1 MHDLKFLRQHRDKV
15 EAGIALRG
23 TALDLSRFYQIE
35 ARRLALLHE
44 SEQLKARKNAA
55 SEDIARL
62 KKSGGDAIGPIA
74 ESRGLGDRVKELDQE
89 LRQLEE
95 ESTNLAAWIPNL
107 PHPSVPPGSDATQN
121 KTVRTWGERPKF
133 DFEPKAHWDLATN
146 LGLLDFE
153 RAAKISGS
161 GFLLFTGR
169 GARLERALISF
180 MLDFHVQHH
189 GYTEVS
195 PPHVVRRA
203 ALHGTGQL
211 PKLESDMYHI
221 GEDDLFLN
229 PTAEVPVTNI
239 YRDEILEPGMLPRYL
254 TAHCASYRREAGAA
268 GRDTRGMVRVHQFD
282 KVELVKI
289 VPPETS
295 YDEHEKLARDVA
307 DIFEALELP
316 YRVLLLCS
324 GDMGFAAAKCY
335 DFEVW
340 APGLNTWLEC
350 SSCSNF
356 EDFQARRMA
365 MRFRREAG
373 AKVEYPHTLN
383 ASGVALP
390 RTFATLLENHQQAD
404 GSVVI
409 PKALRPWLGGLEVL
423 EPITG

>member
-1 MHDLKFLRQHRDKV
+1 MLDLKFLRNNRDKV
-15 EAGIALRG
+15 EAGIALKG
-23 TALDLSRFYQIE
+23 MTVDLARFYQIE
-35 ARRLALLHE
+35 ERRLQLIHE
-44 SEQLKARKNAA
+44 AEQLKARRNAA
-55 SEDIARL
+55 SEDIAKL
-62 KKSGGDAIGPIA
+62 KKSGEDASAQIA
-74 ESRGLGDRVKELDQE
+74 EMRALGDRVKELDAE

-95 ESTNLAAWIPNL
+95 ESLNLSAWIPNL
-107 PHPSVPPGSDATQN
+107 PHPSVPPGRDAAQN
-121 KTVRTWGERPKF
+121 QTVRTWGERPKF
-133 DFEPKAHWDLATN
+133 DFEPKPHWDIATH

-153 RAAKISGS
+153 RASKISGS
-161 GFLLFTGR
+161 GFLLFTGA
-169 GARLERALISF
+169 GAKLERALINF
-180 MLDFHVQHH
+180 MLDFHIDKH
-189 GYTEVS
+189 GYREVS

-203 ALHGTGQL
+203 ALFGTGQL
-211 PKLESDMYHI
+211 PKLEGDMYHI

-239 YRDEILEPGMLPRYL
+239 WREEILEPGTLPMYT
-254 TAHCASYRREAGAA
+254 TAYCASYRREAGAA

-324 GDMGFAAAKCY
+324 GDLSFAAAKCY

-340 APGLNTWLEC
+340 SPGTGAWLEC

-356 EDFQARRMA
+356 EDFQARRMG

-373 AKVEYPHTLN
+373 AKTEFPHTLN

-390 RTFATLLENHQQAD
+390 RTFATLLENHQRAD
-404 GSVVI
+404 GSVAI
-409 PKALRPWLGGLEVL
+409 PKALRPYMGGLEAL
-423 EPITG
+423 TPKA

>member
-23 TALDLSRFYQIE
+23 AQLDLTRFYQIE
-35 ARRLALLHE
+35 ERRLALLHE
-44 SEQLKARKNAA
+44 SEQLKARRNAA

-62 KKSGGDAIGPIA
+62 KKSGEDAAAPIVA
-74 ESRGLGDRVKELDQE
+74 MRELGDRVKELDHE

-121 KTVRTWGERPKF
+121 QVVRTWGTVRKF
-133 DFEPKAHWDLATN
+133 DFEPKAHWDLATS

-153 RAAKISGS
+153 RSAKISGS
-161 GFLLFTGR
+161 GFLLFTGM

-180 MLDFHVQHH
+180 MLDFHVQLP

-203 ALHGTGQL
+203 ALYGTGQL
-211 PKLESDMYHI
+211 PKLEADMYHI

-268 GRDTRGMVRVHQFD
+268 GRDTRGMIRVHQFD
-282 KVELVKI
+282 KIELVKI

-295 YDEHEKLARDVA
+295 YDEHEKLAREVA

-340 APGLNTWLEC
+340 SPGTQTWLEC

-365 MRFRREAG
+365 MRFRRGAG
-373 AKVEYPHTLN
+373 AKVEFPHTLN

-390 RTFATLLENHQQAD
+390 RTFATLLENHQQDD
-404 GSVVI
+404 GTVVI

-423 EPITG
+423 KPGA